1 MSGAKSVPI
10 LEVVRQYSGIDLTQ
24 KGREYW
30 GLCPLHNEKTSSF
43 AVNIQKNVWN
53 CYGGCGGGSGID
65 LVMRL
70 KGLSFKD
77 ACQLIEADFG
87 LCRGGPLP
95 TKTKSQ
101 IQANNESQINEYI
114 QSVFDLCLKYRKS
127 IDIELRANY
136 TNPAIVDMDK
146 LETLVKDKDLLGKIT
161 DLIASGEPESVVMA
175 VKMYNGRRLADGK
188 FGDGNHAVGL

>member
-1 MSGAKSVPI
+1 M
-10 LEVVRQYSGIDLTQ
+10 
-24 KGREYW
+24 
-30 GLCPLHNEKTSSF
+30 
-43 AVNIQKNVWN
+43 
-53 CYGGCGGGSGID
+53 
-65 LVMRL
+65 
-70 KGLSFKD
+70 
-77 ACQLIEADFG
+77 
-87 LCRGGPLP
+87 
-95 TKTKSQ
+95 
-101 IQANNESQINEYI
+101 
-114 QSVFDLCLKYRKS
+114 CLKYRKS